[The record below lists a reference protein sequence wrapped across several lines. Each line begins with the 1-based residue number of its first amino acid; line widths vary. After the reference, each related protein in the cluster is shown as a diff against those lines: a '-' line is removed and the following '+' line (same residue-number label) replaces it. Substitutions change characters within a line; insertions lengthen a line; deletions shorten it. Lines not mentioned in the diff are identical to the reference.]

1 TVEIVKYRSPLPV
14 PSGIIA
20 EHDLV
25 AMIAQIPVAAVAE
38 LVIDGSD
45 VRHLSG
51 QKQPTRSD
59 VECVGECLHPLRRIV
74 FRIDRHGNE
83 EEVASDC
90 TIKLVL
96 QLRHLGCSERTE
108 ILATRVDEADDD
120 DLAFDHVVITIQWSA
135 VLVDYGPVGEVVRS
149 PSVGWPL
156 GCGLRGGS
164 RLRVGISRS
173 AYFCCANAVFR
184 CRRNR
189 STGKGRKRLRT
200 KRRP

>member
-1 TVEIVKYRSPLPV
+1 
-14 PSGIIA
+14 
-20 EHDLV
+20 
-25 AMIAQIPVAAVAE
+25 VAE

-45 VRHLSG
+45 VRYLSG

-74 FRIDRHGNE
+74 FWIDRNGNE

-120 DLAFDHVVITIQWSA
+120 DLAFDHVVIKSQCSA
-135 VLVDYGPVGEVVRS
+135 ILVDYGHVGEVVRP
-149 PSVGWPL
+149 PSVPWPL
-156 GCGLRGGS
+156 GRGLRGGS
-164 RLRVGISRS
+164 RLRLEISCP
-173 AYFCCANAVFR
+173 ACLCCTNAVLR

-200 KRRP
+200 KRRPYDDCGRDRYNRDDRGCRQPPCG